1 VLRDETGAG
10 VLEAVIQG
18 VAIYVVL
25 LLLFRLAGKR
35 SMADASLSDLLLLL
49 VIGEAVQQALIG
61 RENYSVAVAAVA
73 IVLLLGLIRLSD
85 YLSARTKREE
95 RHDHAG
101 APIVL
106 VQDGE
111 PLGDHMSMARIT
123 EQDIID
129 QAHRSLGL
137 ERMEQIEYAVLD
149 MTGNIS
155 VLPRA

>member
-1 VLRDETGAG
+1 
-10 VLEAVIQG
+10 LEAVLHG
-18 VAIYVVL
+18 VAIYIVL

-35 SMADASLSDLLLLL
+35 SLADASLSDLLLLL
-49 VIGEAVQQALIG
+49 IIGEATQQALVG

-73 IVLLLGLIRLSD
+73 IVVLLGLIRLSD
-85 YLSARTKREE
+85 YLGARTRREQH
-95 RHDHAG
+95 HDHAG

-106 VQDGE
+106 IQDGE
-111 PLGDHMSMARIT
+111 PLAEQMTKARVT
-123 EQDIID
+123 EQDILSH
-129 QAHRSLGL
+129 ARRSLGL